1 MGWLGCCG
9 VLQNSAVSW
18 EIHRCMGKEGELP
31 SHTSRAGSLIPGMG
45 LVCEG
50 QQPMVLVVSRFRQ
63 SMVVGIHKVLSLI

>member
-1 MGWLGCCG
+1 
-9 VLQNSAVSW
+9 
-18 EIHRCMGKEGELP
+18 MGKEGELP

-50 QQPMVLVVSRFRQ
+50 QQPVVSVVSRFRQ